1 MKATCSRRELGVGD
15 SRSQQILKGQD
26 GAPLQIAI
34 AKRALADDP
43 HCGDECGSWRVGS
56 KTILCVADGL
66 GHGEHA
72 EAAAKAAVDYVGRH
86 LADPLPEIFAGCD
99 QALRD
104 TRGAVMGLAVADEEK
119 GTLTYAGIGNARA
132 VVIGEKTFKMTSSY
146 GIVGGGYKVLAL
158 ETVPFSPGDVVILH
172 TDGVEEMSDV
182 SDYAE
187 IAAEDVQRLAERI
200 LRERGLKSD
209 DAAILVCRWGE
220 VA

>member
-1 MKATCSRRELGVGD
+1 M
-15 SRSQQILKGQD
+15 
-26 GAPLQIAI
+26 
-34 AKRALADDP
+34 
-43 HCGDECGSWRVGS
+43 
-56 KTILCVADGL
+56 ADGL

-86 LADPLPEIFAGCD
+86 LSDSLPEIFADCD
-99 QALRD
+99 RALRD

-146 GIVGGGYKVLAL
+146 GIVGGGYKVLTL
-158 ETVPFSPGDVVILH
+158 ETVPFSPGDVAILH
-172 TDGVEEMSDV
+172 TDGVEEVSDV

-187 IAAEDVQRLAERI
+187 IAPEDVQRLAESI
-200 LRERGLKSD
+200 LRDRGLESD